1 MIKKFCYST
10 HIPLSELF
18 IHDRDFN
25 MQAFLNTAI
34 QAARKAGDIAQIN
47 FERVNLSDIKIKAY
61 NEFVTYVDE
70 EAEKAITDII
80 HSRYPD
86 HAILGEEQGLKGEG
100 SDYLWVIDPIDGTTN
115 YIHSFPVYCVSIALK
130 IKGKL
135 EVGVIY
141 DPSRQELFTA
151 IRGNGSVLD
160 GRKIRVSKQK
170 TLQQS
175 LLGTGFPYRGDTDC
189 LDIYLEI
196 FSDLAKIVGA
206 IRRPG
211 SAALDLAYV
220 ASGRYDGFWEFNLEY
235 WDIAAGILLIEEAG
249 GLVKNIIPGKDLSES
264 GNILCGNP
272 KIFEEMDVIISKYD
286 DRLKKLF

>member
-1 MIKKFCYST
+1 MLFYTYS
-10 HIPLSELF
+10 IELF
-18 IHDRDFN
+18 IHDRDFS
-25 MQAFLNTAI
+25 MQAFLNTAVE
-34 QAARKAGDIAQIN
+34 AARKAGDIAQIN
-47 FERVNLSDIKIKAY
+47 FERINLSDIKTKAY
-61 NEFVTYVDE
+61 NEFATYVDE
-70 EAEKAITDII
+70 EAEKAIIDII

-86 HAILGEEQGLKGEG
+86 HTILAEEHGLKGKK
-100 SDYLWVIDPIDGTTN
+100 SDFLWIIDPIDGTTN

-130 IKGKL
+130 IKGRL

-151 IRGNGSVLD
+151 IRGSGSVLD

-170 TLQQS
+170 TLQKS

-196 FSDLAKIVGA
+196 FADLAKIVGA

-220 ASGRYDGFWEFNLEY
+220 ASGRYDGFWEFNLKY
-235 WDIAAGILLIEEAG
+235 WDIAAGILLVEEAG
-249 GLVKNIIPGKDLSES
+249 GLVKNIIPGKDLSEN

-272 KIFEEMDVIISKYD
+272 KIFEQMSKIISKYD
-286 DRLKKLF
+286 DRLEKLF

>member
-1 MIKKFCYST
+1 
-10 HIPLSELF
+10 
-18 IHDRDFN
+18 
-25 MQAFLNTAI
+25 MQALLNTAI

-47 FERVNLSDIKIKAY
+47 FERINLSDIKTKAY

-70 EAEKAITDII
+70 EAEKAIVDLI

-86 HAILGEEQGLKGEG
+86 HDILAEEQGLKEEG
-100 SDYLWVIDPIDGTTN
+100 SDFLWIIDPIDGTTN

-135 EVGVIY
+135 QVGVIY

-170 TLQQS
+170 TLQNS
-175 LLGTGFPYRGDTDC
+175 LLGTGFPYRGDTKC
-189 LDIYLEI
+189 LDLYLEI

-220 ASGRYDGFWEFNLEY
+220 ASGRYDGFWEFNLKY
-235 WDIAAGILLIEEAG
+235 WDIAAGILLVEEAG
-249 GLVKNIIPGKDLSES
+249 GLVKNIIPGKNLSEN

-272 KIFEEMDVIISKYD
+272 KIFDQMSDIISKYD
-286 DRLKKLF
+286 DRLVKLF